1 MKKVKRKTLLFMM
14 FMAMCSP
21 LALNAQ
27 TELLSENFDNM
38 TWNFNDSYSADDWFA
53 YNAGNGS
60 NWSLNT
66 YSSYAHSGS
75 KSAEYFYNS
84 SNH

>member
-27 TELLSENFDNM
+27 TVLLSENFDNM
-38 TWNFNDSYSADDWFA
+38 TWGFNDSYSADGWFA
-53 YNAGNGS
+53 YNAGNG
-60 NWSLNT
+60 NNT
-66 YSSYAHSGS
+66 
-75 KSAEYFYNS
+75 KTQKIVVK
-84 SNH
+84 